1 MRRRVETSTRSL
13 PQEPD
18 ECSRS
23 RAPGRPQPSPRAV
36 SRGVVDFRRSVV
48 IHTDGVAGVGQT
60 RKPIGVRSDMPA
72 GVIRGSRARRVGFC
86 GTRVQTS
93 VGRRGA
99 CVRPSTASCEPL
111 VWRGRR
117 DHGGRRYPDW
127 RRRRRGSGPGRRR
140 RAWLR
145 CRRGSG
151 PGGRRRAWLRCRRG
165 SGPGGRRRAWL
176 RCRRGS
182 GPGRQP
188 RTRRGRWRRR
198 WTRRG
203 RSRRGH
209 GQSGRRHRVAFGRRR
224 DNNSATRA
232 RPPARRDQGVYE
244 DP

>member
-60 RKPIGVRSDMPA
+60 RKPVGVRSDVPA

-93 VGRRGA
+93 FGRRGA
-99 CVRPSTASCEPL
+99 CVRLSTASCEPL

-127 RRRRRGSGPGRRR
+127 RRRRRGSGPGR
-140 RAWLR
+140 
-145 CRRGSG
+145 
-151 PGGRRRAWLRCRRG
+151 P
-165 SGPGGRRRAWL
+165 RRAWL

-182 GPGRQP
+182 GPGRRL
-188 RTRRGRWRRR
+188 RTRRGRSRRR

-203 RSRRGH
+203 RSRRRWTRRGRWRRGH

-232 RPPARRDQGVYE
+232 RPPARRDQGGYE